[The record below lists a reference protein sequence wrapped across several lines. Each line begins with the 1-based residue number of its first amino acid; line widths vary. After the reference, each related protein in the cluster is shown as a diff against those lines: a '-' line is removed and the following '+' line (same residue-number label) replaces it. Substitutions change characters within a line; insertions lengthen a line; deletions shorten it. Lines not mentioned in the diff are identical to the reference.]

1 LNQDPTGQDPLAF
14 RVFNEIGILEHLSRM
29 MFERV
34 MPDGL
39 TVAQFGVL
47 NHFVRLGGER
57 SPARLAAAF
66 QVTKPTMTSTLQRLE
81 RAGLVTVKP
90 DPKDRRAKVVAIT
103 EKGLATRQA
112 CIAALQPVLAQ
123 LGSLVPEGDLA
134 ALLLGLT
141 RLRQTLNA
149 ERARFGTPSA
159 DAL

>member
-1 LNQDPTGQDPLAF
+1 MNEDPTGHDPIAF
-14 RVFNEIGILEHLSRM
+14 RVFNEIGILEHLSRT

-34 MPDGL
+34 MPDGM

-90 DPKDRRAKVVAIT
+90 DAKDGRAKVVAIT
-103 EKGLATRQA
+103 EKGVATRQA

-123 LGSLVPEGDLA
+123 LGELVPEGDLA
-134 ALLLGLT
+134 ALLPGLT
-141 RLRQTLNA
+141 RLRQTLDS
-149 ERARFGTPSA
+149 ERARFGTPQA
-159 DAL
+159 DAV